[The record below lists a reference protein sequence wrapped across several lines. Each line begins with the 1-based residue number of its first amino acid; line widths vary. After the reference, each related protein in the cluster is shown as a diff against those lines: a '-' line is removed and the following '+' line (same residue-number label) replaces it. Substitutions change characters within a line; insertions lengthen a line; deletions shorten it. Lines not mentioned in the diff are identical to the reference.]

1 MQMQA
6 TKCRGCTTRVTPKMG
21 SILVAGLDPAFA
33 NFGIARMRLDLD
45 SLELSL
51 EAVRTLVTRP
61 IDKKARKVVRKNSDD
76 LRRAKELHDGFH
88 EAIAGCVVA
97 FGEIPTGTQGQRAA
111 LGFGVA
117 LGVLASCPI
126 PIIQVMP
133 AETKAAI
140 GNPKAEKPEIIA
152 WAGARYPQIDW
163 LRYHEDVIYRG
174 EKRRSAGDLHEDN
187 EHVADATAVCHA
199 GIKTEQFKQL
209 MALWKA
215 AGVPVF

>member
-1 MQMQA
+1 
-6 TKCRGCTTRVTPKMG
+6 MG

-51 EAVRTLVTRP
+51 ERVRTLVTRP
-61 IDKKARKVVRKNSDD
+61 IAKAARKVVRKNSDD
-76 LRRAKELHDGFH
+76 LRRAKELHDAFH
-88 EAIAGCVVA
+88 EELDGCVVA
-97 FGEIPTGTQGQRAA
+97 FGEIPTGTQGARAA

-117 LGVLASCPI
+117 LGILASCKI

-133 AETKAAI
+133 VETKLASA
-140 GNPKAEKPEIIA
+140 GHAKAEKPEIIA

-174 EKRRSAGDLHEDN
+174 KKTRSAGDLHEDN
-187 EHVADATAVCHA
+187 EHAADATAASHA

-209 MALWKA
+209 LALWKA
-215 AGVPVF
+215 TGLNKS

>member
-1 MQMQA
+1 MPAQLESH
-6 TKCRGCTTRVTPKMG
+6 TRMG

-45 SLELSL
+45 SLVLSL
-51 EAVRTLVTRP
+51 EAVRTLSTRA
-61 IDKKARKVVRKNSDD
+61 IEKAARKVVRKNSDD

-88 EAIAGCVVA
+88 EAIAGCKVA

-133 AETKAAI
+133 VETKMASV
-140 GNPKAEKPEIIA
+140 GDPKAEKPAIIA
-152 WAGARYPQIDW
+152 WAAERYPDIDW
-163 LRYHEDVIYRG
+163 KRYHENVIYRG
-174 EKRRSAGDLHEDN
+174 KRTRSAGDLHEDN
-187 EHVADATAVCHA
+187 EHAADATAACHA
-199 GIKTEQFKQL
+199 GIKTDQFKQL

-215 AGVPVF
+215 VGFAGS